1 MKSDKLLILAEIW
14 LRSGEKI
21 STVRFYDNHADKL
34 PSEICEDLI
43 KNAEE
48 VIRTHDVSMMDFG
61 TLMVRLADI
70 SAIKFT
76 PFEY

>member
-1 MKSDKLLILAEIW
+1 MKSDKLPILAEIW

-34 PSEICEDLI
+34 PSEICNKIAKSIE
-43 KNAEE
+43 NE
-48 VIRTHDVSMMDFG
+48 IRMQDVVMMNFG
-61 TLMVRLADI
+61 SLTIRVADI